1 MKRVLI
7 ITVGRGTRPDVD
19 ITRPLARSIKD
30 SNPDFVSFVT
40 SRNTE
45 PLVEKIIEQLEKK
58 GLNYHSRYDITVLQN
73 HEDVQ
78 MVLRDTNKL
87 IASLEEKGYATRGI
101 TVDFTT
107 GTKAMSAGVVLS
119 AVNNAC
125 STLKYITGPRRNGIV
140 IDGQERF
147 ISIPIETMFY
157 LHQLK
162 LAQELI
168 RHYRFDSA
176 SAILK
181 EIDSRQLENYE
192 KKKLKDL
199 RILSSAY
206 SYWDKFDHKRF
217 VQEYGKVHN
226 ELSPELEDFK
236 IKDSSTLIYLEE
248 ISQAKENKEFIP
260 YIIADLY
267 NNALRRMEEEKYDDA
282 LARLYRLTEMLAQ
295 WKLQKKYQIQSDN
308 IDVNLLPDSM
318 RATLLQSK
326 TMEDKEEPLR
336 FSLRKCYTLLAE
348 KGDPLG
354 ISFCQNARLQSLL
367 DERNLSILAHG
378 MKPITPR
385 ICHHLKEELLPLLK
399 TEITDFQQLTDK
411 LKFPWSA

>member
-7 ITVGRGTRPDVD
+7 MTVGRGTRPDVD
-19 ITRPLARSIKD
+19 ITRPLAKSIEN

-40 SRNTE
+40 SQETE

-58 GLNYHSRYDITVLQN
+58 GLDYRNRYHITIVQN
-73 HEDVQ
+73 HEDVE

-87 IASLEEKGYATRGI
+87 IASLKEMEYPTEGI

-125 STLKYITGPRRNGIV
+125 SALKYITGPRRNGIV

-147 ISIPIETMFY
+147 IAIPIDTMFY
-157 LHQLK
+157 LNQLK

-181 EIDSRQLENYE
+181 EIDSRQLEDYE
-192 KKKLKDL
+192 QKKLKDL
-199 RILSSAY
+199 HILSSAY

-217 VQEYGKVHN
+217 LQEYKKVHD

-236 IKDSSTLIYLEE
+236 IKELSTFQHLEK
-248 ISQAKENKEFIP
+248 ISQAIESKEFISS
-260 YIIADLY
+260 IIADLY
-267 NNALRRMEEEKYDDA
+267 NNACRRMEEEKYDDA
-282 LARLYRLTEMLAQ
+282 LARLYRLTEMIAQ
-295 WKLQKKYQIQSDN
+295 WKLQSQYHIQADN
-308 IDVNLLPDSM
+308 IDIDLLPESM
-318 RATLLQSK
+318 QATLIQNKALQEK
-326 TMEDKEEPLR
+326 KEPLR
-336 FSLRKCYTLLAE
+336 FSLQKCYTLLAE

-354 ISFCQNARLQSLL
+354 LSFCQNKRLESLL
-367 DERNLSILAHG
+367 NERNFSILAHG
-378 MKPITPR
+378 LKPITPR
-385 ICHHLKEELLPLLK
+385 ICNHLKEELLPLLEG
-399 TEITDFQQLTDK
+399 EIPDFQQLADI